1 MDNLDT
7 ILNLIDG
14 SICTVNANVSAL
26 NSQIQNVINTSV
38 RSVVGGRG
46 INVDSSNPQQPII
59 SIVAPT
65 EDQVNKVTTSADIVT
80 YASSTVKYPS
90 VKAIK
95 DYTDGLVTGLLD
107 DRGNFDASGVG
118 SPYPSTGGSGVGGA
132 IKKGDIWFVS
142 VAGTIGTTV
151 VPVGSS
157 VRALADNPGQTPSK
171 WDIIDAGLGYVAEN
185 VANKV
190 SNGIDI
196 STYQAN
202 TTKYTSTQAVYQFVT
217 ATVGAAAANLDLQT
231 VLNNGHTLVN
241 NINLQGTDA
250 GLGQSGINVVLLGQ
264 EAGSNNSGSHV
275 VGIGVEAVK
284 NNTADNVIGI
294 GEGAAV
300 DNIGVGVVAIGGT
313 GAQSNSGNGVFA
325 IAGAANTNSG
335 DNVVGILDGAANQN
349 TGDNVIA
356 IGNYAADSN
365 IYNDIVALGN
375 NAFVTNNNQLAFAST
390 NNAILDANLLSADRE
405 YALPDNSG
413 TIALLSDIPTGTVS
427 TIAVTLNDAQLQSGI
442 AQLIPAPG
450 SGAFINLM
458 SINSIYKSSLP
469 SSNPFSY
476 CNLRIGTYVISQS
489 LCINGTNWFANHQ
502 LYSNIASSVSQFEN
516 QPVNI
521 ILSNPQIGGSGN
533 TLTVYI
539 TYQIVTI

>member
-1 MDNLDT
+1 MDNLSD
-7 ILNLIDG
+7 ILSLING
-14 SICTVNANVSAL
+14 SICSVNANVSAL

-59 SIVAPT
+59 SILAPT
-65 EDQVNKVTTSADIVT
+65 EDQVNKVTTSTDIVT

-95 DYTDGLVTGLLD
+95 DYTDSLALGLLD

-118 SPYPSTGGSGVGGA
+118 SPYPSTGGSGVAGA
-132 IKKGDIWFVS
+132 ILKGDIWFVS

-151 VPVGSS
+151 VPVGAS
-157 VRALADNPGQTPSK
+157 VRALVNTPGQTPSN

-190 SNGIDI
+190 SNGVDI

-202 TTKYTSTQAVYQFVT
+202 TTKYTSTQSVYQFVT
-217 ATVGAAAANLDLQT
+217 ATVNASAANIDLQT

-275 VGIGVEAVK
+275 IGIGVEAAK

-294 GEGAAV
+294 GEGAAT
-300 DNIGVGVVAIGGT
+300 DNIGNGVIAIGGG

-325 IAGAANTNSG
+325 IAQAADSNTG
-335 DNVVGILDGAANQN
+335 DYVTAIQDGAATSN

-356 IGNYAADSN
+356 IGNNAGDSN
-365 IYNDIVALGN
+365 VYDDVVMLGRDSF
-375 NAFVTNNNQLAFAST
+375 ATNKNQLAFAGD
-390 NNAILDANLLSADRE
+390 NNAIIDANLLSADRE
-405 YALPDNSG
+405 YALPDASG
-413 TIALLSDIPTGTVS
+413 TIALTSDIPAGSVF
-427 TIAVTLNDAQLQSGI
+427 TIAVTLNNAQLQAGS
-442 AQLIPAPG
+442 AQLIGAPG
-450 SGAFINLM
+450 PGAFINLM

-489 LCINGTNWFANHQ
+489 LCINSTNWFANHQ
-502 LYSNIASSVSQFEN
+502 LYSDISSSISQFEN

-521 ILSNPQIGGSGN
+521 ILSNPQVGGSGN

-539 TYQIVTI
+539 TYQIITI